1 MAPVHA
7 GKESGME
14 IPRQIRVLVRVIG
27 IAKLAGATFASADTP
42 PVTPTPTPRS
52 GTLAAYASSITL
64 DRGPGEDQV
73 VITTDNLSTLGEG
86 GLLTTATMPAGE
98 PNTINPT
105 AEIDP
110 KIRERWRKKALKQ
123 SGVIAKLQAQRRAVG
138 EEIERIERG
147 RLDSRTLDRLEKAE
161 AKLTAADAEIK
172 REKAKLSRI
181 VRDARK
187 EGAQPGWFR

>member
-1 MAPVHA
+1 
-7 GKESGME
+7 ME
-14 IPRQIRVLVRVIG
+14 IPRQIRVLVRIIG
-27 IAKLAGATFASADTP
+27 IVKVAGAAFASADTP
-42 PVTPTPTPRS
+42 PATPTPTPRS

-86 GLLTTATMPAGE
+86 GLLTTAAMPAGE

-105 AEIDP
+105 AVVNP
-110 KIRERWRKKALKQ
+110 KIRERWRRKVLAQ
-123 SGVIAKLQAQRRAVG
+123 SEVLTRLQVRRSA
-138 EEIERIERG
+138 IEADIDRIERG
-147 RLDSRTLDRLEKAE
+147 RLDSRTLDQLEKAE
-161 AKLTAADAEIK
+161 AKLADADAEI
-172 REKAKLSRI
+172 RRAKAQLSRI

>member
-105 AEIDP
+105 AVVNP
-110 KIRERWRKKALKQ
+110 KIRERWRRKVLAQ
-123 SGVIAKLQAQRRAVG
+123 SEVLARLQVRRSA
-138 EEIERIERG
+138 IEADIDRIERG
-147 RLDSRTLDRLEKAE
+147 RLDSRTLDQLEKAE
-161 AKLTAADAEIK
+161 AKLADADAEI
-172 REKAKLSRI
+172 RRAKAQLSRI